1 MSYLFTSESVSC
13 GHPDKVADQISD
25 AILDEALRQDPDS
38 RVAIETMV
46 TKGQVFVAG
55 EMTTK
60 AFVDIDETV
69 RNTIREIGYDSSD
82 YGFEYRSCG
91 IITAINK
98 QSPDIAMGVNKEKAE
113 DQGAGDQGMMFGY
126 ATNES
131 GGKGGYM
138 PLPLVISREI
148 INQLTEFR
156 NKYLFSGLRP
166 DAKSQVTVEYDD
178 NNKPFRIDTI
188 LVSQQHDRDVSNK
201 QLEELVKEQVINKY
215 LIPKFGDLVSFDDYK
230 LLINPTGNFVI
241 GGPAGD
247 TGLTGRKIIADTY
260 GGACPHGGG
269 AFCVDGD
276 TEYLTP
282 YGWKRISDYKEGEL
296 IAQWDDYKATFVKPL
311 AYIES
316 EAKNMLHISS
326 ESMYDMVLSE
336 NHDLVIETSKGNIIK
351 KRCKDLFD
359 FNSLTIKNGNS
370 GFIPVSFVA
379 DESMFNNSLKLT
391 DDQIRLQV
399 AYCADGNTYQNRIR
413 IKKDYKINRLEKLLE
428 DTKTEYKISKDG
440 EYNIYYFKPPVDKKR
455 LRDCFGNADLKQIK
469 IIADE
474 LVKWD
479 GDNEN
484 CYRTTFKDDADFA
497 QFVFMSAYGTRASIL
512 IDDRIGRETHVTG
525 YESAYTVKNILYSV
539 YKLNTTKV
547 GIRTPKNKNTIVI
560 KKFTPNDGKMY
571 CFSVSSGML
580 ILRRNN
586 KVFITGNSGKDPSKV
601 DRSGAYMCRYVAKHL
616 VAAGVADRL
625 CLQVSYAIG
634 KKEPISFMVNT
645 YGTAKNN
652 LTDEYITGKIPE
664 LFDFTPYGIINYLE
678 LKKPVYL
685 KTARFGHFG
694 IDGFKWETFD
704 ENRIKLIKDTFNLD

>member
-131 GGKGGYM
+131 GKNGGYM

-148 INQLTEFR
+148 INRLTKFR

-166 DAKSQVTVEYDD
+166 DAKSQVTVEYD
-178 NNKPFRIDTI
+178 NGNKPLRIDTI

-215 LIPKFGDLVSFDDYK
+215 IIPKFGDLVSFDDYK

-247 TGLTGRKIIADTY
+247 TGLTGRKIIVDTY

-269 AFCVDGD
+269 AF
-276 TEYLTP
+276 
-282 YGWKRISDYKEGEL
+282 
-296 IAQWDDYKATFVKPL
+296 
-311 AYIES
+311 
-316 EAKNMLHISS
+316 
-326 ESMYDMVLSE
+326 
-336 NHDLVIETSKGNIIK
+336 
-351 KRCKDLFD
+351 
-359 FNSLTIKNGNS
+359 
-370 GFIPVSFVA
+370 
-379 DESMFNNSLKLT
+379 
-391 DDQIRLQV
+391 
-399 AYCADGNTYQNRIR
+399 
-413 IKKDYKINRLEKLLE
+413 
-428 DTKTEYKISKDG
+428 
-440 EYNIYYFKPPVDKKR
+440 
-455 LRDCFGNADLKQIK
+455 
-469 IIADE
+469 
-474 LVKWD
+474 
-479 GDNEN
+479 
-484 CYRTTFKDDADFA
+484 
-497 QFVFMSAYGTRASIL
+497 
-512 IDDRIGRETHVTG
+512 
-525 YESAYTVKNILYSV
+525 
-539 YKLNTTKV
+539 
-547 GIRTPKNKNTIVI
+547 
-560 KKFTPNDGKMY
+560 
-571 CFSVSSGML
+571 
-580 ILRRNN
+580 
-586 KVFITGNSGKDPSKV
+586 SGKDPSKV
-601 DRSGAYMCRYVAKHL
+601 DRSGAYMCRCVAKHL
-616 VAAGVADRL
+616 VASGIADRL

-645 YGTAKNN
+645 YGTAKNK

-685 KTARFGHFG
+685 KTARFGPFG

>member
-131 GGKGGYM
+131 GENGGYT

-269 AFCVDGD
+269 AF
-276 TEYLTP
+276 
-282 YGWKRISDYKEGEL
+282 
-296 IAQWDDYKATFVKPL
+296 
-311 AYIES
+311 
-316 EAKNMLHISS
+316 
-326 ESMYDMVLSE
+326 
-336 NHDLVIETSKGNIIK
+336 
-351 KRCKDLFD
+351 
-359 FNSLTIKNGNS
+359 
-370 GFIPVSFVA
+370 
-379 DESMFNNSLKLT
+379 
-391 DDQIRLQV
+391 
-399 AYCADGNTYQNRIR
+399 
-413 IKKDYKINRLEKLLE
+413 
-428 DTKTEYKISKDG
+428 
-440 EYNIYYFKPPVDKKR
+440 
-455 LRDCFGNADLKQIK
+455 
-469 IIADE
+469 
-474 LVKWD
+474 
-479 GDNEN
+479 
-484 CYRTTFKDDADFA
+484 
-497 QFVFMSAYGTRASIL
+497 
-512 IDDRIGRETHVTG
+512 
-525 YESAYTVKNILYSV
+525 
-539 YKLNTTKV
+539 
-547 GIRTPKNKNTIVI
+547 
-560 KKFTPNDGKMY
+560 
-571 CFSVSSGML
+571 
-580 ILRRNN
+580 
-586 KVFITGNSGKDPSKV
+586 SGKDPSKV
-601 DRSGAYMCRYVAKHL
+601 DRSAAYMCRCVAKHL

-685 KTARFGHFG
+685 KTAKFGHFG

>member
-131 GGKGGYM
+131 GKNGGYM

-148 INQLTEFR
+148 INRLTKFR

-166 DAKSQVTVEYDD
+166 DAKSQVTVEYD
-178 NNKPFRIDTI
+178 NGNKPLRIDTI

-215 LIPKFGDLVSFDDYK
+215 IIPKFGDLVSFDDYK

-247 TGLTGRKIIADTY
+247 TGLTGRKIIVDTY

-269 AFCVDGD
+269 AF
-276 TEYLTP
+276 
-282 YGWKRISDYKEGEL
+282 
-296 IAQWDDYKATFVKPL
+296 
-311 AYIES
+311 
-316 EAKNMLHISS
+316 
-326 ESMYDMVLSE
+326 
-336 NHDLVIETSKGNIIK
+336 
-351 KRCKDLFD
+351 
-359 FNSLTIKNGNS
+359 
-370 GFIPVSFVA
+370 
-379 DESMFNNSLKLT
+379 
-391 DDQIRLQV
+391 
-399 AYCADGNTYQNRIR
+399 
-413 IKKDYKINRLEKLLE
+413 
-428 DTKTEYKISKDG
+428 
-440 EYNIYYFKPPVDKKR
+440 
-455 LRDCFGNADLKQIK
+455 
-469 IIADE
+469 
-474 LVKWD
+474 
-479 GDNEN
+479 
-484 CYRTTFKDDADFA
+484 
-497 QFVFMSAYGTRASIL
+497 
-512 IDDRIGRETHVTG
+512 
-525 YESAYTVKNILYSV
+525 
-539 YKLNTTKV
+539 
-547 GIRTPKNKNTIVI
+547 
-560 KKFTPNDGKMY
+560 
-571 CFSVSSGML
+571 
-580 ILRRNN
+580 
-586 KVFITGNSGKDPSKV
+586 SGKDPSKV
-601 DRSGAYMCRYVAKHL
+601 DRSGAYMCRCVAKHL
-616 VAAGVADRL
+616 VASGIADRL